1 MYIVHD
7 WGDNLKVSTKGRYG
21 LRAIVD
27 LAVHDKDGQ
36 VSLKCVAERQG
47 LSENYLEQ
55 LFSSLKKSGL
65 VKSVRGAQGGYLLA
79 KAAENI
85 SVGDVLRSLE
95 GTLCP
100 VDCID
105 LEMPVN
111 CDKADSCVTA
121 TVWSKL
127 RDKINEVVDS
137 ISIAD
142 LVLEYENKTKTDY
155 IYYI

>member
-1 MYIVHD
+1 M
-7 WGDNLKVSTKGRYG
+7 KVSTKGRYG

-27 LAVHDKDGQ
+27 LAAHESEGQ
-36 VSLKCVAERQG
+36 VSLKSVAERQR

-65 VKSVRGAQGGYLLA
+65 VKSIRGAQGGYLLA
-79 KAAENI
+79 RPADKI
-85 SVGDVLRSLE
+85 TVGDILRSLE

-100 VDCID
+100 VECID
-105 LEMPVN
+105 PDVPAS
-111 CDKADSCVTA
+111 CDRADECVTA
-121 TVWSKL
+121 DVWAKI

-137 ISIAD
+137 ITLAD
-142 LVLEYENKTKTDY
+142 LVSELGNKTNNDY

>member
-1 MYIVHD
+1 M
-7 WGDNLKVSTKGRYG
+7 KVSTKGRYG

-27 LAVHDKDGQ
+27 LAAHESEGQ
-36 VSLKCVAERQG
+36 VSLKSVAERQG

-65 VKSVRGAQGGYLLA
+65 VKSIRGAQGGYLLA
-79 KAAENI
+79 KSAEKI
-85 SVGDVLRSLE
+85 TVGDILRSLE

-100 VDCID
+100 VECID
-105 LEMPVN
+105 PDVPTS
-111 CDKADSCVTA
+111 CDRSDVCVTA
-121 TVWSKL
+121 DVWAKI

-137 ISIAD
+137 ITLAD
-142 LVLEYENKTKTDY
+142 LVSDLENKTNNDY

>member
-1 MYIVHD
+1 M
-7 WGDNLKVSTKGRYG
+7 KVSTKGRYG

-27 LAVHDKDGQ
+27 LALNDKEGQ
-36 VSLKCVAERQG
+36 VSLSSVAERQE

-55 LFSSLKKSGL
+55 LFSSLKKAGI

-79 KAAENI
+79 RPADKI
-85 SVGDVLRSLE
+85 TVGDVLRSLE

-105 LEMPVN
+105 LDMPTS
-111 CDKADSCVTA
+111 CDKSDVCVTA
-121 TVWSKL
+121 PVWAKL

-137 ISIAD
+137 ITIAD
-142 LVLEYENKTKTDY
+142 LVLDFESKTKKDY